1 MYPPIEVVQEIFQ
14 VEVGCMNK
22 AKAKTKAKAKREST
36 GKKTTV
42 KAAKKNT
49 EKTKDANPAEMR
61 RDITNIVKSELGE
74 ITLAVVGE
82 AKKGQL
88 ATVKY
93 LWEVSGVYPPAAAGS
108 EDKPEDD
115 TLAQRLLQRLGLPE
129 GPLPGS
135 EDDDLPEKVVIP
147 VAIGVVPE
155 PKKFPEEVSQG
166 ESARNT
172 PALAKSTDAGSESQV
187 VVAGVE

>member
-1 MYPPIEVVQEIFQ
+1 
-14 VEVGCMNK
+14 MNK

-36 GKKTTV
+36 GKKTSV
-42 KAAKKNT
+42 KTAKNNT

-61 RDITNIVKSELGE
+61 RDITNIVKNELGE

-93 LWEVSGVYPPAAAGS
+93 LWEVSGVYPPAAEGS
-108 EDKPEDD
+108 ADRPEDD
-115 TLAQRLLQRLGLPE
+115 SLAQKLLQRLGLPE

-147 VAIGVVPE
+147 VAISVAPE
-155 PKKFPEEVSQG
+155 PKKFPEGIG
-166 ESARNT
+166 EGQRKSVRNT
-172 PALAKSTDAGSESQV
+172 PALEKSTDMGSESQV